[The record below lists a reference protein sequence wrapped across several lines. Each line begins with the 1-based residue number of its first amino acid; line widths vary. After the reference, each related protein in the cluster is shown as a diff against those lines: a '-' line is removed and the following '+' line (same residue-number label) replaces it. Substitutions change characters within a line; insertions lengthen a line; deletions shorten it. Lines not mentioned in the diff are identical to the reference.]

1 MCLGGGFRHLT
12 WRTKGM
18 NELKDDN
25 AQKGKGRKSGEPE
38 ESGHLTPVKKKRWLA
53 VLLVAIAAV
62 CVTIGLIVWNVQAA
76 APAPQPVR
84 EADVTPTPSESPA
97 ASASATPTEPQMLP
111 SMKKL
116 YDQNSDIAGW
126 IKIEGTEVDYPVM
139 YTPQDGEYYLYRNFE
154 KEEDPTKEGCIFID
168 KNCTVEPRSTNL
180 LIHGHNMKNG
190 TMFHTLLDY
199 REEEFYQEHKRIRF
213 DTLYS
218 EDEYE
223 IAAVF
228 LTKIYNKD
236 ETDVFKF
243 YQFYDAKNEEE
254 FDEFI
259 SNCKEKE
266 LYETGVTPEYGDE
279 LITLSTCEYSTD
291 NGRIVVVAR
300 KVTDADELVFSG
312 DTASSPA
319 DAVIGSGEVEV

>member
-1 MCLGGGFRHLT
+1 M
-12 WRTKGM
+12 
-18 NELKDDN
+18 
-25 AQKGKGRKSGEPE
+25 
-38 ESGHLTPVKKKRWLA
+38 
-53 VLLVAIAAV
+53 
-62 CVTIGLIVWNVQAA
+62 
-76 APAPQPVR
+76 
-84 EADVTPTPSESPA
+84 
-97 ASASATPTEPQMLP
+97 
-111 SMKKL
+111 
-116 YDQNSDIAGW
+116 
-126 IKIEGTEVDYPVM
+126 
-139 YTPQDGEYYLYRNFE
+139 
-154 KEEDPTKEGCIFID
+154 
-168 KNCTVEPRSTNL
+168 
-180 LIHGHNMKNG
+180 
-190 TMFHTLLDY
+190 
-199 REEEFYQEHKRIRF
+199 
-213 DTLYS
+213 
-218 EDEYE
+218 
-223 IAAVF
+223 F